1 MTSLEQLSI
10 AEFSGEQARLKVYKN
25 GHRNVLAIWL
35 DLVSNIKIWAQF
47 LKIKYIK
54 NQSYQNMS
62 IIKVVLLFLY
72 SLLYCS
78 SEVTLIITYFP
89 RSYMIQAKNL
99 ALNSIL

>member
-1 MTSLEQLSI
+1 VTSLEQLSI

-72 SLLYCS
+72 SS
-78 SEVTLIITYFP
+78 MKFFFRKIQLIFDIG
-89 RSYMIQAKNL
+89 KWL
-99 ALNSIL
+99 